1 MSERIPPHNAEAEK
15 SALGAALL
23 SKDALMDIIDTVSEA
38 DFYDAAHREIFAA
51 MTELFRNNI
60 SVDIITVCD
69 ELKKRKS
76 LEASGGRAYIASLS
90 AGAPSTVNAAEY
102 ARIVAEKA
110 SMRRLI
116 TTAESIREKA
126 FEESMEPADILDF
139 AEKGIFE
146 IAQNRQTSD
155 YAPIK
160 EVLLENV
167 AMIDRAIQT
176 KGQVIG
182 LSTGFRRLDELT
194 SGLQKSDLVI
204 IAARPAM
211 GKTAFALN
219 VAQNAALKSGASV
232 LIFSLEMSKAQL
244 GQRLLAMESRVEMQK
259 LKTGNIERNDWDRIN
274 MALDS
279 LSRANIHID
288 DTPGVSVM
296 EMKNK
301 CRRLKTEKGLDLV
314 VVDYLQLMKAEGRAD
329 SRQQEISNLSRYLK
343 LLAREMD
350 CPVIVLSQLSRAPE
364 QRQDH
369 RPILSDLRESGSIEQ
384 DADIV
389 MFLYRDDYY
398 NKENSEKPGVCEI
411 NLAKHRSGPT
421 ETFDLTWVARY
432 TKFSDKA

>member
-76 LEASGGRAYIASLS
+76 LEASGGKAYIASLS

-182 LSTGFRRLDELT
+182 LSTVFAVWT
-194 SGLQKSDLVI
+194 S
-204 IAARPAM
+204 
-211 GKTAFALN
+211 
-219 VAQNAALKSGASV
+219 
-232 LIFSLEMSKAQL
+232 
-244 GQRLLAMESRVEMQK
+244 
-259 LKTGNIERNDWDRIN
+259 
-274 MALDS
+274 
-279 LSRANIHID
+279 
-288 DTPGVSVM
+288 
-296 EMKNK
+296 
-301 CRRLKTEKGLDLV
+301 
-314 VVDYLQLMKAEGRAD
+314 
-329 SRQQEISNLSRYLK
+329 
-343 LLAREMD
+343 
-350 CPVIVLSQLSRAPE
+350 
-364 QRQDH
+364 
-369 RPILSDLRESGSIEQ
+369 
-384 DADIV
+384 
-389 MFLYRDDYY
+389 
-398 NKENSEKPGVCEI
+398 
-411 NLAKHRSGPT
+411 
-421 ETFDLTWVARY
+421 
-432 TKFSDKA
+432 